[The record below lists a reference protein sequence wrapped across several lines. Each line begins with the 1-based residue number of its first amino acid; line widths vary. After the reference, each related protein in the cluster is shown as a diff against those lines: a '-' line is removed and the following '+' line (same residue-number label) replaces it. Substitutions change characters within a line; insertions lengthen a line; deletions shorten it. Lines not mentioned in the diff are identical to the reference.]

1 GLTINGAAVELSSV
15 ESAAI
20 VGGTGNDRYQFDAD
34 ASLGTVTLEEVGA
47 GRDTI
52 DLSLTTTLGVDVNL
66 NTASAQVV
74 NANLS
79 LTLTSATTFEDVI
92 GGSGNDTLTGNASI
106 NSITGGGGDDIM
118 IGGAHHDTYVFGT
131 ATSAESDSIVESP
144 GIGTDILDFS
154 ALTTAV
160 TVDLSSILTQT
171 VHTNRSLTLNSASSV
186 ENIYGG
192 SGDDSLGGNTLAN
205 AFFGGR
211 GSDTLIGDAGDD
223 SYIFGTAASAEA
235 DIIIESTGIDT
246 LNFSAL
252 STAVT
257 LDLGTTTAQPV
268 HSNRTLTL
276 LTPTSMENVL
286 GGSGNDRL
294 TGNSL
299 NNSLSGQAGFDI
311 LKGGLGHDVLI
322 GGLGHDSYVFEAAA
336 SAEFDSVSEFSG
348 GGIDTL
354 DFFALTTDVNV
365 DLGSSV
371 NQTVDANR
379 TLSLN
384 SATTFE
390 NIYGGSGNDIL
401 RGNAVG
407 NAFVGGRGSDAM
419 GGEAGDDIYIFGAA
433 ASAEADIVTEQVD
446 NGIDTLNFS
455 ALTTAI
461 VVDLGTTT
469 AQAVHLNRTLTL
481 SSTASMENVIGGS
494 GNDSLTGNTLS
505 NVITGG
511 AGSDGMAGGGGNDT
525 YVLRAATSAE
535 FDSFVELAGGGT
547 DTLDFSAL
555 TIALNVDLGST
566 SNQTIH
572 TNRSVNFNSDT
583 SIENVIGGFGNDQ
596 LTGNASSNVLVGN
609 GGDDQLFGLLD
620 RDILVGGFGVDTL
633 QGGGNDDILIAG
645 RTTSDRNVANLIS
658 LQTAWISAATYAER
672 VATLRAGTGTPVAS
686 LKAEINVLDDAGAD
700 DTLTGNAGEDWYFR
714 AIDDVITDLVSGE
727 DVDML

>member
-1 GLTINGAAVELSSV
+1 
-15 ESAAI
+15 
-20 VGGTGNDRYQFDAD
+20 
-34 ASLGTVTLEEVGA
+34 
-47 GRDTI
+47 
-52 DLSLTTTLGVDVNL
+52 
-66 NTASAQVV
+66 
-74 NANLS
+74 
-79 LTLTSATTFEDVI
+79 
-92 GGSGNDTLTGNASI
+92 
-106 NSITGGGGDDIM
+106 M
-118 IGGAHHDTYVFGT
+118 IGGAHHDSYVFGA

-144 GIGTDILDFS
+144 VVGTDTLDFS
-154 ALTTAV
+154 ALTIAV
-160 TVDLSSILTQT
+160 NVNLGSIVSQT
-171 VHTNRSLTLNSASSV
+171 VHTNRSLSLNSATSV

-192 SGDDSLGGNTLAN
+192 SGNDSLRGNILAN
-205 AFFGGR
+205 AIVGGR

-235 DIIIESTGIDT
+235 DIIIESIGIDT

-268 HSNRTLTL
+268 HINRTLTL

-299 NNSLSGQAGFDI
+299 NNSLSGQAGFDR
-311 LKGGLGHDVLI
+311 LKGGFGSDVLI

-336 SAEFDSVSEFSG
+336 SAESDSVIEFAG
-348 GGIDTL
+348 GGVDTL
-354 DFFALTTDVNV
+354 DFFALTTAVEV
-365 DLGSSV
+365 DLGSTV

-407 NAFVGGRGSDAM
+407 NAFVGGRGSDSLI
-419 GGEAGDDIYIFGAA
+419 GEAADDIYIFGAV
-433 ASAEADIVTEQVD
+433 ASAEADVITEQVD
-446 NGIDTLNFS
+446 NGTDTLNFS

-461 VVDLGTTT
+461 SLNLGTTT
-469 AQAVHLNRTLTL
+469 VQALHLNRTLDL
-481 SSTASMENVIGGS
+481 SSSSGVENVIGGS

-525 YVLRAATSAE
+525 CVLRAATSAE
-535 FDSFVELAGGGT
+535 FDSFVELAGEGT

-572 TNRSVNFNSDT
+572 TNRSVNFNSAT
-583 SIENVIGGFGNDQ
+583 SIENAIGGFGNDQ

-609 GGDDQLFGLLD
+609 AGNDQLFGLLD
-620 RDILVGGFGVDTL
+620 RDILVGGFGADML
-633 QGGGNDDILIAG
+633 QGGVNDDILIAG
-645 RTTSDRNVANLIS
+645 RTTSDVNVANLIS
-658 LQTAWISAATYAER
+658 LQTAWISATSYAIR

-686 LKAEINVLDDAGAD
+686 LKAQINVLDDAGAD

-714 AIDDVITDLVSGE
+714 AIDDVITDLGAGE